1 MDGTGSLL
9 SDFIASLPRGIESV
23 VVTYPTDT
31 PLGYR
36 ELEALV
42 SQKLPS
48 EPFILLGESFSGPI
62 AIALAASGPVGL
74 QGVILVGSFA
84 RRPVPAPVIVARVPF
99 WKVSTRIAAAVLL
112 GRWSSKDLRSRLS
125 TATASVHPAV
135 WRTRLHAVLS
145 VDVVASLRM
154 VSVPV
159 LYLRGRSDRVVP
171 RSAWSVIK
179 DALPAA
185 RLVELD
191 GPHFLLQ
198 AKPTESAAQVA
209 EFAKAVG
216 LPP

>member
-9 SDFIASLPRGIESV
+9 SDFIASLPGWIESV
-23 VVTYPTDT
+23 VVTYPTDK

-42 SQKLPS
+42 SQKLPRD
-48 EPFILLGESFSGPI
+48 PFILLGESFSGPI
-62 AIALAASGPVGL
+62 AVALRLGPIGL
-74 QGVILVGSFA
+74 QGVILVGSFV
-84 RRPVPAPVIVARVPF
+84 RRPVSAPAIVARVPF
-99 WKVSTRIAAAVLL
+99 WKLPTRIAAAALL

-125 TATASVHPAV
+125 TAMASVHPCV
-135 WRTRLHAVLS
+135 WRTRLQAVLS
-145 VDVVASLRM
+145 VDVVAPLRR

-171 RSAWSVIK
+171 RSAWKVIK
-179 DALPAA
+179 DALPSA

-198 AKPTESAAQVA
+198 AKPMESAAQVA
-209 EFAKAVG
+209 EFANAVG
-216 LPP
+216 LAP